1 VFEKVL
7 FPTDLSPYA
16 EKTCEYVVGLKA
28 IGVEKVIQAYI
39 LESDEEYPITMARK
53 KRTMATLKEREA
65 FFREHGLEVESRIEM
80 GTPYREIL
88 KLADAEE
95 VDLIVIGCHGK
106 GLLDEL
112 VIGSVSD
119 RVTREAKVPVLLVK
133 YKVLQHDM
141 GQQLERR
148 SAELFRKILYPTDS
162 SSCSLSV
169 MQFVREFKK
178 VGCDEV
184 IIANV
189 IDSTHTKLKDIPNAV
204 REMERKLSVE
214 QHIFQELGVKA
225 SVAVPVG
232 RPVEELLRI
241 GKEERVSLIV
251 MGSTGKGYFKQML
264 LGSVSENMVRHA
276 KCPVLIVHSEVCM
289 IQHEHD
295 SFVEEDQQQP

>member
-1 VFEKVL
+1 MFAKVL

-16 EKTCEYVVGLKA
+16 EKTTEYVMGLKA
-28 IGVEKVIQAYI
+28 IGVEKVIMVNI
-39 LESDEEYPITMARK
+39 LETGEEYPVTMARK
-53 KRTMATLKEREA
+53 KRTIEQLKERETL
-65 FFREHGLEVESRIEM
+65 FREQGLEVESRVEM

-88 KLADAEE
+88 KIADEEE
-95 VDLIVIGCHGK
+95 VSLIVIGCHGK
-106 GLLDEL
+106 GLIDEV

-133 YKVLQHDM
+133 FKVLQDHM
-141 GQQLERR
+141 GPHLERR
-148 SAELFRKILYPTDS
+148 SAELFKKILYPTDS

-178 VGCDEV
+178 VGNEEV

-189 IDSTHTKLKDIPNAV
+189 VDSTHTKLSDIPNAV

-214 QHIFQELGVKA
+214 KHIFEELGVTA
-225 SVAVPVG
+225 RVAVPVG

-241 GKEERVSLIV
+241 GKAERVSLIV

-289 IQHEHD
+289 IQNELD
-295 SFVEEDQQQP
+295 PMEQELP